1 MILEPK
7 FERDYYYFLKDK
19 QERNLPGGL
28 EKEDNVGMSRRSQTL
43 KPCLVIKDYIS
54 KIPRTVSSST

>member
-19 QERNLPGGL
+19 QKRNLPGGL

-43 KPCLVIKDYIS
+43 KPGLVIKDYIS